1 MLVEGKLPSQTK
13 SFSPSR
19 IKLNAIG
26 VALAVITVL
35 VLTSGTFGP
44 GLLPSTYTVEE
55 ASLIGP

>member
-1 MLVEGKLPSQTK
+1 MEAKVPTQAK
-13 SFSPSR
+13 SFSPGR
-19 IKLNAIG
+19 TKLNAIV

-35 VLTSGTFGP
+35 MLTSVTFGP